1 MRYIMLDTC
10 IWWNLSTDYK
20 ERAILIALKDLV
32 DKGEVRLIISD
43 IVRDEINKNRE
54 AIKNRLAQTYRTYSE
69 HSKTL
74 AKIFEVK
81 NEEYS
86 NVLTEIDKL
95 IENIPEEIK
104 TNLAMI
110 DTLFADDGTIHLTVS
125 DDIKFKVVQRGLN
138 KVAPFHRS
146 KNSVADAVIAEE
158 FKMATQTLFQS
169 GASWAAFVTDN
180 KSDFSDP
187 NNPKAP
193 HPDLSDCF
201 SYDQRISY
209 SINIAEVLNSIRKD
223 SLPNE
228 IVQHVNRHP
237 GYRELF
243 CELGGNHHLIDAGWF
258 PSPFGGRTWHK
269 RCEKCGLLFDTGDMM
284 DD

>member
-1 MRYIMLDTC
+1 MKYMMLDTC
-10 IWWNLSTDYK
+10 IWWNLSTDHK
-20 ERAILIALKDLV
+20 EGAILTVLKELV
-32 DKGEVRLIISD
+32 ESGEVRLIVSD

-54 AIKNRLAQTYRTYSE
+54 EIKTRLAQTYHTYSK
-69 HSKTL
+69 HSKIL
-74 AKIFEVK
+74 ARIFKVK

-86 NVLTEIDKL
+86 KVLTEIDKL
-95 IENIPEEIK
+95 IKDIPEEIE
-104 TNLAMI
+104 TNLTLI
-110 DTLFADDGTIHLTVS
+110 DTLFAHDGTMNLTVS
-125 DDIKFKVVQRGLN
+125 DDIKFQVVQRGLY

-158 FKMATQTLFQS
+158 FKMATQTLFKS

-187 NNPKAP
+187 NNPTAP
-193 HPDLSDCF
+193 HPDLNDCF
-201 SYDQRISY
+201 GYDQRISY
-209 SINIAEVLNSIRKD
+209 SINIAEVLNSIKKD

-228 IVQHVNRHP
+228 IVQHVTMHP

-243 CELGGNHHLIDAGWF
+243 CERGGNHNFVDAGWL

-269 RCEKCGLLFDTGDMM
+269 RCEKCGLLFDTGEMM

>member
-10 IWWNLSTDYK
+10 VWWNLSTDHK
-20 ERAILIALKDLV
+20 ERTILNVLKEIV
-32 DKGEVRLIISD
+32 EKGDVRLIVSD
-43 IVRDEINKNRE
+43 IVRDEIDRNRE
-54 AIKNRLAQTYRTYSE
+54 EIKNRLAQTYHTYSK
-69 HSKTL
+69 HSKRL
-74 AKIFEVK
+74 MKIFEIK

-86 NVLTEIDKL
+86 NVITEIDKL
-95 IENIPEEIK
+95 IENIPEEIE
-104 TNLAMI
+104 TNLSMI
-110 DTLFADDGTIHLTVS
+110 DALFANGGTMHLTVS
-125 DDIKFKVVQRGLN
+125 DDIKFKVIQRGLS

-158 FKMATQTLFQS
+158 FKMATQTLFKS

-187 NNPKAP
+187 NNPTAP

-201 SYDQRISY
+201 SHDQRLSY
-209 SINIAEVLNSIRKD
+209 SINIAEVLNDIRKD
-223 SLPNE
+223 SIPNE

-243 CELGGNHHLIDAGWF
+243 CEGGGNHNFIDAGWL

-269 RCEKCGLLFDTGDMM
+269 RCAKCGFLIDTGEMM